1 MHPDYTDAVS
11 RILRNTTHRYRPG
24 AVDGEPGSLV
34 HHAFTVADER
44 PALQMRAWRDY
55 VGRSLDVPVSRAQIA
70 SGFCGDI
77 DTWILDDTV
86 LIDSR
91 TDPLVQVRGLG
102 RISTDNVRE
111 FVLHVAVEGI
121 VETAA
126 GNASKRRAAQFTPG
140 VLALDLGQP
149 MHMWRPTPAR
159 VLAYFLPR
167 ASVEAVVGDAEALHG
182 QVIPFASPAGREL
195 LPLLR
200 PLVAGLGKLPGA
212 VAERALR
219 AGAAAIL
226 AAFARQLRQDGR
238 AGAARRMALRGGIEA
253 HVHASL
259 HQRRLSPEG
268 LLQHFPVARPTLYR
282 LFEDEGGLATYI
294 RNLRLRAAANA
305 LVDAPGVQVADIA
318 EMLAFGSATDFTRAF
333 RRAYGMSP
341 SDFRALGRDMLR
353 V

>member
-1 MHPDYTDAVS
+1 
-11 RILRNTTHRYRPG
+11 
-24 AVDGEPGSLV
+24 
-34 HHAFTVADER
+34 
-44 PALQMRAWRDY
+44 
-55 VGRSLDVPVSRAQIA
+55 
-70 SGFCGDI
+70 
-77 DTWILDDTV
+77 
-86 LIDSR
+86 
-91 TDPLVQVRGLG
+91 
-102 RISTDNVRE
+102 
-111 FVLHVAVEGI
+111 
-121 VETAA
+121 
-126 GNASKRRAAQFTPG
+126 
-140 VLALDLGQP
+140 

-219 AGAAAIL
+219 A
-226 AAFARQLRQDGR
+226 
-238 AGAARRMALRGGIEA
+238 
-253 HVHASL
+253 
-259 HQRRLSPEG
+259 
-268 LLQHFPVARPTLYR
+268 
-282 LFEDEGGLATYI
+282 
-294 RNLRLRAAANA
+294 AANA

-318 EMLAFGSATDFTRAF
+318 EMLAFGIATDFTRAF